1 MEILDDVQKRSHL
14 NLCASDFT
22 AWESTC
28 QIRKMI
34 NQTFGAIV
42 DSSAEYCRKI

>member
-1 MEILDDVQKRSHL
+1 MCKKDRIWICVLRILQ
-14 NLCASDFT
+14 
-22 AWESTC
+22 STC